1 MTTRDIYDSGFDED
15 DGRTI
20 STTNCPD
27 CEERLRTDSG
37 ETACTV
43 CGLVIEDQ
51 PFDFEEPPAEISDT
65 LGRDR
70 TGAPLTERRHDRGLS
85 SEIGFGTDGKGNTL
99 PGTKRRQLGR
109 LRREHGRARW
119 GSKAERNLG
128 SGLTEI
134 ARMSSA
140 LDLPKSLQDE
150 ACRHFRQAQEAD
162 LLKGRSIEAMA
173 SASAYAACREDGR
186 IETIDDVAA
195 VARVETVAI
204 TNAYNV
210 LNRELGL
217 AARPR
222 NPSGFVPRL
231 CSDLGLDLCVERR
244 ARALA
249 RRATAEGVGI
259 GCQPVGVAA
268 GCLAIV
274 VEDDGIAVT
283 QSELARAAGVS
294 IETIRARRDQLRE
307 EVGR

>member
-20 STTNCPD
+20 QGTCPD
-27 CEERLRTDSG
+27 CEGRLRTDSG

-43 CGLVIEDQ
+43 CGLVIEDR
-51 PFDFEEPPAEISDT
+51 PFDFEEPSAEISDT
-65 LGRDR
+65 LGRNR

-85 SEIGFGTDGKGNTL
+85 SEIGFGTDAKGNTL
-99 PGTKRRQLGR
+99 SAKKRRQLGR

-128 SGLTEI
+128 IGLSEI
-134 ARMSSA
+134 SRMGSA
-140 LDLPKSLQDE
+140 LELPKSLQDE
-150 ACRHFRQAQEAD
+150 ACRHFRQAQDAD
-162 LLKGRSIEAMA
+162 LLTGRSIEAMA
-173 SASAYAACREDGR
+173 SASVYAACREDGR
-186 IETIDDVAA
+186 IETIEDVAA

-210 LNRELGL
+210 MNRELGL
-217 AARPR
+217 AVRPR
-222 NPSGFVPRL
+222 NPAAFVPRL
-231 CSDLGLDLCVERR
+231 CSELGLELCVERR

-249 RRATAEGVGI
+249 KRATAEGVGI

-274 VEDDGIAVT
+274 IEDDGIAVT
-283 QSELARAAGVS
+283 QSDLAGVAGVS

-307 EVGR
+307 ELDR

>member
-1 MTTRDIYDSGFDED
+1 MATRDIYERSFDED

-20 STTNCPD
+20 QGTCPD
-27 CEERLRTDSG
+27 CEGRLRTDGG

-85 SEIGFGTDGKGNTL
+85 SEIGFGKDAKGNTL
-99 PGTKRRQLGR
+99 PGKKRRQLGR

-128 SGLTEI
+128 SGLTEVS
-134 ARMSSA
+134 RMGSG
-140 LDLPKSLQDE
+140 LELPNSVRDE

-162 LLKGRSIEAMA
+162 LLKGRSIEAVA
-173 SASAYAACREDGR
+173 SASVYAACREDGR
-186 IETIDDVAA
+186 IETIEDVAA
-195 VARVETVAI
+195 VARVEKVAI

-210 LNRELGL
+210 MNRELSL
-217 AARPR
+217 AVRPR
-222 NPSGFVPRL
+222 NPAAFVPRL
-231 CSDLGLDLCVERR
+231 CTDLKLGLGIERR

-249 RRATAEGVGI
+249 RSATAEGVGI

-274 VEDDGIAVT
+274 IEDEGVGVT

-294 IETIRARRDQLRE
+294 IETIRARRDQLRAE
-307 EVGR
+307 LDR